1 MAINLLRLCPSK
13 GQHRHLRNGAG
24 KRHSNILGKFIPED
38 ERILVIDDSSEI
50 RIAHRNLV
58 HLEARQAQNG
68 LPEVSIREL
77 LRAALRHHPDR
88 IILGEARAQE
98 ANELLQLLNTG
109 QSGSLFTLHA
119 SSAKQAL
126 AGLANCV
133 LQSGADLSYRAIK
146 TSIGH
151 CVNVVIQLEQ
161 RPGRRFVSQVVEV
174 KGFDEEADEYD
185 LSTVFA
191 AEKEP
196 V

>member
-1 MAINLLRLCPSK
+1 MPSTVSTASGNLS
-13 GQHRHLRNGAG
+13 GASFPPLNQCC
-24 KRHSNILGKFIPED
+24 R
-38 ERILVIDDSSEI
+38 
-50 RIAHRNLV
+50 
-58 HLEARQAQNG
+58 LEARQAQNG

-77 LRAALRHHPDR
+77 LSAALRHHPDR
-88 IILGEARAQE
+88 IILGEVRAQE

-174 KGFDEEADEYD
+174 KGFDEEADEFD
-185 LSTVFA
+185 LSTVFGR
-191 AEKEP
+191 EP
-196 V
+196 KSPRIAKTFDTGRTNGHRH